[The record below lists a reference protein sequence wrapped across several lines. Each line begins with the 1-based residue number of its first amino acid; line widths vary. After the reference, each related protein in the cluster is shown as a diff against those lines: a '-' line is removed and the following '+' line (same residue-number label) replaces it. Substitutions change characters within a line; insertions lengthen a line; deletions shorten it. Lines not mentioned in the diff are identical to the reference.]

1 MRQSV
6 SAVPHITPRNPKLR
20 FNELPKYWFGG
31 NAALT
36 HMANGVNLLFPLG
49 ERFFVRSVR
58 HYEDKVRSPTLRA
71 AIKAF
76 YAQEGRH
83 AQLHERQ
90 FDTLRDQGFEIDTFM
105 RRYQWL
111 AYEVVE
117 KACPPAL
124 SLATTAALEHFTA
137 IMAEDAFREGHLDQ
151 AHPVMRKLLLWH
163 AAEEIEHKDVAF
175 DVLMDQH
182 PSYALRMAGLFVGAV
197 SLATGWYLA
206 TRMLVAQDKELDKD
220 EFRRQLKEL
229 EAERPVSREVFL
241 RGIREYMRPDF
252 HPNDKDNRGLATEF
266 LEALMAEHG
275 TPEAA

>member
-1 MRQSV
+1 MQTP
-6 SAVPHITPRNPKLR
+6 SAAAPHITPRNPKLK
-20 FNELPKYWFGG
+20 FSALPKYWFGG

-58 HYEDKVRSPTLRA
+58 RYEDKVKSPTLRA

-90 FDTLRDQGFEIDTFM
+90 FETLREQGFEIDAFM
-105 RRYQWL
+105 RRYQFV
-111 AYEVVE
+111 AYDVVE
-117 KACPPAL
+117 KACPAAL

-197 SLATGWYLA
+197 SLAAGWYRA
-206 TRMLVAQDKELDKD
+206 TRMLVAQDTELDKA
-220 EFRRQLKEL
+220 EFRRQMKAL

-266 LEALMAEHG
+266 LEALMQEHG
-275 TPEAA
+275 AEQAA